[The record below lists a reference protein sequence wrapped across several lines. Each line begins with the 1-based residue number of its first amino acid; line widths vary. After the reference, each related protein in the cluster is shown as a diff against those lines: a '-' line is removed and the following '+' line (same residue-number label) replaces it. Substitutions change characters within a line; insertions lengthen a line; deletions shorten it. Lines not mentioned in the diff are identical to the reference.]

1 MNGKKLGMGKS
12 ARQNIVL
19 LVILVALCIFF
30 YTQSAKFLTMYNMM
44 SMIRQSLPNLIL
56 ACSMMFVIASG
67 SIDLSVGGMMGLSA
81 IFYGYLCIWGFN
93 PWFGIPVVMCLGLGV
108 GVLNT
113 VIMEKLKIP
122 AIMATL
128 ATWIITAG
136 LALAL
141 CNAIPISGPEIKPI
155 TALNSI
161 KFGDGIPLALII
173 VVAVIVLFVF
183 LEKKTLL
190 GKYAIAIGGNDSAAY
205 YAGINVFKMRMIF
218 FILSGVLAAF
228 SGIWQVARIGSADPT
243 IGIGMEF
250 SVIAAVILGG
260 VNIKG
265 GEGTIAGVVLGTLIL
280 MILTNGM
287 KMMNIDSFFQQ
298 VVTGVVLYVAV
309 LVNALGNNKKVKLRK
324 NIAMAK
330 E

>member
-1 MNGKKLGMGKS
+1 MSKLGRSSK
-12 ARQNIVL
+12 QNIVL
-19 LVILVALCIFF
+19 LIILIALCVFF
-30 YTQSAKFLTMYNMM
+30 FSQNDKFISMRNMM
-44 SMIRQSLPNLIL
+44 NMVRQSLPNLLL

-67 SIDLSVGGMMGLSA
+67 AIDLSIGGIMGLSA
-81 IFYGYLCIWGFN
+81 MFYGYLCIWGVN
-93 PWFGIPVVMCLGLGV
+93 PWLAIPIIMVFGAGI

-136 LALAL
+136 MALVV
-141 CNAIPISGPEIKPI
+141 CNAIPISDELAKPI
-155 TALNSI
+155 TAWNSM
-161 KFGDGIPLALII
+161 KFFDGIPLALFI
-173 VVAVIVLFVF
+173 VVAVILLFIF

-218 FILSGVLAAF
+218 FILSGAIAAF
-228 SGIWQVARIGSADPT
+228 SGMWQVGRLGSADPT
-243 IGIGMEF
+243 IGVGMEF

-265 GEGTIAGVVLGTLIL
+265 GEGTILGVVIGTLIL

-287 KMMNIDSFFQQ
+287 QMMGIDSFFQQ
-298 VVTGVVLYVAV
+298 IVTGIVLYVAV
-309 LVNALGNNKKVKLRK
+309 LVNSLGGSKKKISKKMV
-324 NIAMAK
+324 AAK

>member
-1 MNGKKLGMGKS
+1 MNKKKLSMGRS

-19 LVILVALCIFF
+19 LVILLALCIFF
-30 YTQSAKFLTMYNMM
+30 YTQSEKFLTMYNLM
-44 SMIRQSLPNLIL
+44 SMVRQNLPNLLL

-67 SIDLSVGGMMGLSA
+67 AIDLSVGGMMGLSA
-81 IFYGYLCIWGFN
+81 IFFGYLCIWGVN
-93 PWFGIPVVMCLGLGV
+93 PWLAIPIVLCLGVGV

-136 LALAL
+136 LALAI
-141 CNAIPISGPEIKPI
+141 CNAIPISGPEVKPI

-161 KFGDGIPLALII
+161 KFAGGIPLALII
-173 VVAVIVLFVF
+173 VVVVIAIFIF

-205 YAGINVFKMRMIF
+205 YAGINVFRMRMIF
-218 FILSGVLAAF
+218 FILSGVMAAF
-228 SGIWQVARIGSADPT
+228 SGIWQVGRIGSADPT
-243 IGIGMEF
+243 IGVGMEF

-298 VVTGVVLYVAV
+298 VVTGIVLYVAV
-309 LVNALGNNKKVKLRK
+309 LVNSLGGNKKRIRRK
-324 NIAMAK
+324 VAVAK